1 MQELFSLKQN
11 TLFKVSWLHFLVKKM
26 HAIETMDG
34 NAEHILKT
42 ASEQDYAVLKWYKL
56 FSCPGMEALIT
67 HYISGFGIPERKKG
81 LQGTICDSAEKQG
94 GSQVLPLQ
102 HAKTPPLILQ
112 SF

>member
-1 MQELFSLKQN
+1 M
-11 TLFKVSWLHFLVKKM
+11 KKM

-42 ASEQDYAVLKWYKL
+42 VSEQDYAVLKWYKL

-67 HYISGFGIPERKKG
+67 HHSISGFGALERKKG

-94 GSQVLPLQ
+94 GQVLHCSMQRPRPLFYNLSDSRQ
-102 HAKTPPLILQ
+102 LLEFLKKKNMR
-112 SF
+112 S